1 MVHVILE
8 VAGAR
13 YVLHQAHAVPSE
25 GGYPSQHGRRLRLV
39 VDGVEGG
46 YEVVFVLLAE
56 VRDIPDLEADVP
68 GAARSS
74 ASTRAREMAS
84 SEKS

>member
-1 MVHVILE
+1 
-8 VAGAR
+8 
-13 YVLHQAHAVPSE
+13 
-25 GGYPSQHGRRLRLV
+25 

-46 YEVVFVLLAE
+46 YEVVFILLAE